1 MYAVIRRYEG
11 VTNASEAAELVR
23 KNFVPLISKIP
34 GLVAY
39 YVIDAGAGEFVSVS
53 IFNNKLTAEESNQRA
68 AGWVQDNVAA
78 LLPNPP
84 QITAGEVVATKR
96 GAFMTSSGSPGT
108 S

>member
-1 MYAVIRRYEG
+1 MYAMIRRYES
-11 VTNASEAAELVR
+11 VTDADDAAKLIR

-39 YVIDAGAGEFVSVS
+39 YVIDTGQGEFVSVS
-53 IFNNKLTAEESNQRA
+53 IFNNKATAEESNQRA
-68 AGWVQDNVAA
+68 AGWVHDNVAA

-96 GAFMTSSGSPGT
+96 GAFITTAGPAGT

>member
-1 MYAVIRRYEG
+1 MYAMIRSYEG
-11 VTNASEAAELVR
+11 VTDASEAARLVS

-39 YVIDAGAGEFVSVS
+39 YVIDAGEGEFVSVS
-53 IFNNKLTAEESNQRA
+53 IFKDKLKAEESNQRA

-84 QITAGEVVATKR
+84 QIKAGEVVATKR
-96 GAFMTSSGSPGT
+96 GALMTSTGSPYT
-108 S
+108 